1 MNKIKCVNT
10 KGYKLTLGNEYDVI
24 KKEDGYIFIVND
36 NGKTA
41 RYDNSLFSDVEEVVE
56 ETIQTIARTE
66 QDCVDSIYAE
76 GNDVFYI
83 DTNGDV
89 KKLTNYYSGSASS
102 ISCGILQVSGI
113 DDTTDAIY
121 DLVDQS
127 EEDMIKLAKALFKT
141 ATLNYLKK
149 TDNYGMYILS
159 STVDFDD
166 NFKEV
171 LDDICHFN
179 TEDVENPNSGNIIK
193 MWGFY
198 KNEL

>member
-41 RYDNSLFSDVEEVVE
+41 RYDNSLFSDVEEIVE
-56 ETIQTIARTE
+56 ETIQPIARTE
-66 QDCVDSIYAE
+66 QDCVDSIYTE
-76 GNDVFYI
+76 GNDVFYV
-83 DTNGDV
+83 DTNNDV
-89 KKLTNYYSGSASS
+89 KKLTNCYSGSTSN

-113 DDTTDAIY
+113 DDTADAIY
-121 DLVDQS
+121 DLIDQS
-127 EEDMIKLAKALFKT
+127 EEDMLKLADALFKT
-141 ATLNYLKK
+141 ATLNYLK
-149 TDNYGMYILS
+149 TNSNYGMYILS
-159 STVDFDD
+159 SRVDFDD
-166 NFKEV
+166 SFKEI
-171 LDDICHFN
+171 LDDICHFD
-179 TEDVENPNSGNIIK
+179 TEDVENPNSGNTIK